1 MSAFRAA
8 YLGKRYLIFCTQG
21 IGWLRSITELS
32 PKRSLWN
39 GFVPSQYGG
48 VISARCF
55 SKHNNN
61 TTASHD
67 VDDDH
72 PESTEILFKLRAR
85 HHYHHDKDAGK
96 LHEVFV
102 LEPNFKWGKNRF
114 RTVTSEHRLDEAC
127 ALVESIE
134 NWKVA
139 GKSIE
144 SVRKLDGKTFFGKGK
159 IEQLTEKFQEMKNS
173 SAPFD
178 SVFIDVAQLNT
189 RQHKELEDLW
199 DVKIFD
205 RFGVVLQIFK
215 ERAKTAEAKI
225 QVELAELP
233 YIRYCTLTAI
243 CITSSLPPPPLL
255 SPPQLHVW
263 TNLTQ
268 NVWKLTIQSTLS

>member
-1 MSAFRAA
+1 MTAFRAA
-8 YLGKRYLIFCTQG
+8 NLGKRLIFCRQR
-21 IGWLRSITELS
+21 IGWLRSFTTAELS
-32 PKRSLWN
+32 LTRSLWN
-39 GFVPSQYGG
+39 RFVPLGYGG
-48 VISARCF
+48 VRCF
-55 SKHNNN
+55 SKR
-61 TTASHD
+61 TKDTPVSHD
-67 VDDDH
+67 ADEDH
-72 PESTEILFKLRAR
+72 PESTEILHDLRAR
-85 HHYHHDKDAGK
+85 HHYHHEEYTGK

-114 RTVTSEHRLDEAC
+114 RTVTNEHRLDEAC

-144 SVRKLDGKTFFGKGK
+144 SVRRLDGKTFFGKGK
-159 IEQLTEKFQEMKNS
+159 IEELTERFQELKNS

-199 DVKIFD
+199 DVKVFD

-233 YIRYCTLTAI
+233 YIRYCTF
-243 CITSSLPPPPLL
+243 
-255 SPPQLHVW
+255 
-263 TNLTQ
+263 
-268 NVWKLTIQSTLS
+268 NVHT